1 MPIQSILKTST
12 QDLQNIS
19 DSPALDSEV
28 LLLYALNQFPHNR
41 SYNRA
46 FLRTWP
52 DYQLNADQQHLFD
65 CCIAER
71 IKGKPVAYITGNKE
85 FWSLDLSV
93 TPDTLI
99 PRPDTEI
106 LVEQAL
112 ELIPRQAN
120 WKVLDL
126 GTGSGAIALAIAS
139 ERKNCQLFASDQS
152 FTAIKVAKSNAQR
165 LAISNCQF
173 VNSSWLDAIAKN
185 SFQLIVSNPPYIKA
199 DDPHLKQLEL
209 QHEPITALSSTENGL
224 YDIQQIIKHA
234 ATHLIEPA
242 YLLLEHGYDQA
253 QQVKDLLLKHHY
265 HIHSQIHDHSG
276 IVRVSIG
283 KITQY

>member
-1 MPIQSILKTST
+1 MQIQSILKTST
-12 QDLQNIS
+12 QDLQSSS
-19 DSPALDSEV
+19 DSPELDSET
-28 LLLYALNQFPHNR
+28 LLLYALNKLAHGK

-52 DYQLNADQQHLFD
+52 EYELKDEQQHLFND
-65 CCIAER
+65 CIAER
-71 IKGKPVAYITGNKE
+71 IKGKPIAYITGYKE

-112 ELIPRQAN
+112 ELIPQQAN
-120 WKVLDL
+120 WKILDL

-139 ERKNCQLFASDQS
+139 ERENCQVVASDQS
-152 FTAIKVAKSNAQR
+152 IAAITIAKKNAQR
-165 LAISNCQF
+165 LDITNCQF
-173 VNSSWLDAIAKN
+173 INCSWLDAIAKN
-185 SFQLIVSNPPYIKA
+185 SFHVIVSNPPYIREN
-199 DDPHLKQLEL
+199 DPHLKQLTL

-224 YDIQQIIKHA
+224 YDIQHIIKHA

-253 QQVKDLLLKHHY
+253 QAVKNLLLKYHY
-265 HIHSQIHDHSG
+265 HIHSQVSDHSD

-283 KITQY
+283 KPKIV